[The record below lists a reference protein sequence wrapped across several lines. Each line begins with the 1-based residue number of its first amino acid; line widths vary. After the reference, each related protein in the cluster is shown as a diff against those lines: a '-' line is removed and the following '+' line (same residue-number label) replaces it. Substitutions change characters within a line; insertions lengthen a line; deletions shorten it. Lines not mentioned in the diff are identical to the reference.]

1 MNLIDCLI
9 EDGKDRVRKQE
20 GCAENGGHYK
30 DVDYSPRRGVKRTG
44 NVGAVL
50 WLLNHLGFGSNH
62 DRPHPTRTSRMPRR
76 RFGEACRYRPEYVEQ
91 DADARHTPNDG
102 P

>member
-30 DVDYSPRRGVKRTG
+30 DVDYSPRRGVKPHWKCRC
-44 NVGAVL
+44 
-50 WLLNHLGFGSNH
+50 GFMAPKS
-62 DRPHPTRTSRMPRR
+62 SRIW
-76 RFGEACRYRPEYVEQ
+76 VES
-91 DADARHTPNDG
+91 
-102 P
+102 